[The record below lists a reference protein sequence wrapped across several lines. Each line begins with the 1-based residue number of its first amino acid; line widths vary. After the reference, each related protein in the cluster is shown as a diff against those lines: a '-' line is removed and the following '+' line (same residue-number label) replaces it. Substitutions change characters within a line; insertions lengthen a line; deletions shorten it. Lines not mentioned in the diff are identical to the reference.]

1 MSPAESSPIS
11 RAAWIILAA
20 GFLVLFV
27 GGGSRFAIGLT
38 LKPMV
43 DEFGWPR
50 SQIGLTVGVFQI
62 VSAVCMFI
70 AGRMVDRMS
79 HRLVLGWGLVASGIG
94 IGAMSLVSQ
103 PWHAMLLFGIVFAI
117 GNGVASTTTVGVMVT
132 RAFPGRT
139 GLANGFVTSGTS
151 MGQLVMIAILAA
163 VLVQIGWRSVFLS
176 LGVLHVV
183 LVPLL
188 LFGIPGAREAQQR
201 RAAAPLEGMSL
212 REATK
217 TRTFWL
223 LLVVYGICGFDD
235 FFVATHVV
243 AFAQDRGVNAFLAGN
258 LFAAMGLTAWIGVVA
273 AGAWSDRVGP
283 VRGTAWSFAARI
295 AVFGLIVVD
304 QSVWSVAIFALVFGA
319 TFFVTAPL
327 TVLFVRDSF
336 GLKNLGALTGLITM
350 VHHICGGLGAWLG
363 GRIFD
368 ETGDY
373 RIAFITAFVAS
384 IGALAATLAMRRQPA

>member
-1 MSPAESSPIS
+1 MDADSPSIS

-38 LKPMV
+38 LRPMV
-43 DEFGWPR
+43 DEFVWPR
-50 SQIGLTVGVFQI
+50 SQIGLTVGVFQV

-94 IGAMSLVSQ
+94 IGATSLVSE

-132 RAFPGRT
+132 KAFPGRT

-163 VLVQIGWRSVFLS
+163 VLAQIGWRSVFIS

-188 LFGIPGAREAQQR
+188 LFGIPGAREAQER
-201 RAAAPLEGMSL
+201 RAAAPLDGMSL
-212 REATK
+212 REAMR

-223 LLVVYGICGFDD
+223 LIVVYGICGFDD

-243 AFAQDRGVNAFLAGN
+243 AFAQDRGVDAFFAGN
-258 LFAAMGLTAWIGVVA
+258 LLAAMGLTAWVGVVA
-273 AGAWSDRVGP
+273 AGAWSDKVGP
-283 VRGTAWSFAARI
+283 VRGTAWSFVARI

-373 RIAFITAFVAS
+373 RLAFITAFVAS
-384 IGALAATLAMRRQPA
+384 IVALAATLAIRRQPA